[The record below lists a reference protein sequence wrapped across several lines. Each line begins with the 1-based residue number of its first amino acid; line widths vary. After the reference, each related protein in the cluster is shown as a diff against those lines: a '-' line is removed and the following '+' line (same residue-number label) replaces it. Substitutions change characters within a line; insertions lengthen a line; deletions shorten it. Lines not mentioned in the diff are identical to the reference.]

1 MNWLVVMLLIS
12 SVGPAIRFRNHSLR
26 YFFMISAITDLLVY
40 LIGYFAGASS
50 TWIQTYIVMNTILF
64 FLLPELKLKYKVGAV
79 LFLVLYYVLERSDVT
94 FYVIGIMLMAF
105 IGVYF
110 LIEFVKAIKNEGSLL
125 VYPFLILL
133 VYTIGS
139 WSIHKYYSDIMWM
152 MATFPY
158 KIYTYTAINLLL
170 TVLGPDFKI
179 KLFTI
184 KPKAVY
190 PPDDK
195 EILDKLTFSERKIF
209 SFLRQSKTNKEIAE
223 ILNIDVRT
231 VSSHLYNIKDKLELK
246 SVRDLKKIARDL
258 NEGQNKQS

>member
-1 MNWLVVMLLIS
+1 
-12 SVGPAIRFRNHSLR
+12 
-26 YFFMISAITDLLVY
+26 MISAITDLLVY
-40 LIGYFAGASS
+40 LIGYFAGASV
-50 TWIQTYIVMNTILF
+50 TWLRTYLVMNTILF

-94 FYVIGIMLMAF
+94 FYFIGIMLMAF

-170 TVLGPDFKI
+170 TVLGPDLKI
-179 KLFTI
+179 KLLTVQ
-184 KPKAVY
+184 PKAA
-190 PPDDK
+190 K
-195 EILDKLTFSERKIF
+195 EKAEITEDETLELLTKREREIF
-209 SFLRQSKTNKEIAE
+209 LLLAQGYTNREIKESIYRSSKTIEAHLEHIKEKVGIAKITDLRKFARRWLAAKE
-223 ILNIDVRT
+223 NE
-231 VSSHLYNIKDKLELK
+231 ELK
-246 SVRDLKKIARDL
+246 IMPEAVPPIKKPHISL
-258 NEGQNKQS
+258 